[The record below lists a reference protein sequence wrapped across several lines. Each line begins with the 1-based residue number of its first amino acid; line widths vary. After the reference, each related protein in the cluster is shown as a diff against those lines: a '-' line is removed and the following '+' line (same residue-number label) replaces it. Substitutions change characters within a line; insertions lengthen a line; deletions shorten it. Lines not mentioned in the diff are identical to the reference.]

1 MLDPLGGFDRIREF
15 FISYV
20 DTAFRIRDESVAD
33 RRRQLLKDPG
43 TLANEPFLEPV
54 PRYASA
60 PKALETLANRTPGD
74 PLGDMTPAARRAF
87 VELALSGLF
96 PGKDSG
102 DPELRRKSVFNPY
115 LHQWEMLA
123 RGTRPGKPGIVT
135 SGTGSGK
142 TESFM
147 LPILATIAS
156 EAVKWPAP
164 ASGFPGSDWYEHEA
178 GFEPQR
184 HAEHQKRPKAVRALV
199 LYPMN
204 ALVEDQL
211 TRLRRTFESDE
222 ARAVMDERFNGN
234 RIFFGRYTSSAPV
247 TGHLRHPRRA
257 DSLDEKRKLKRR
269 LATLRSHLRA
279 IDSMQSEARAYDAMV
294 RAQAIREGSEMPD
307 ETRYLFASVKGSEL
321 VTRWDMQETPPD
333 ILVTNTSM
341 LATML
346 SREVEDPIFDRTRAW
361 IEANEDAYF
370 FLVLDELHLV
380 RGSAGMEVV
389 GLLRS
394 LFARLGL
401 DQPEHRHKLR
411 VLASS
416 ASLPVEGPKAEAS
429 VRYLFDFFG
438 SFGTHSSP
446 TDPGY
451 ENPWDWRK
459 AVVRGEP
466 IRETWSGALPLPI
479 EPFQRLAS
487 AANPGDPNF
496 VPRVMQR
503 EEGLDR
509 ALQGA
514 AAALGVKEIQ
524 DVAKAAVEAIEAA
537 SALIGAACKD
547 EQTGIPRAT
556 SADVVASRI
565 FGASSTS
572 EREALRG
579 LLILRGLGDRS
590 KELFGS
596 SPSKDLASIRVHVFF
611 RSIEGLFGAP
621 CVAPSGKVAIHG
633 LTVERGETHALCG
646 DGVTRRLFELLYCE
660 ACGELY
666 LGGRRSP
673 SAGLGGTELS
683 PTAPDLEGLPEAA
696 ASSYFEALSHAE
708 YAVFWPS
715 TRRPAK
721 DLPDEEKW
729 SEATVDTRN
738 SVVVSS
744 RSSGPTMVP
753 GAVFWK
759 TTGPDDGSARTPGSA
774 APRACPACGTD
785 YSARRPGMGSLSP
798 IRSFRTGFAK
808 SSQLLATE
816 LFDLLQ
822 VSGAAA
828 KSVVFSDSRQD
839 AARAALDIERRHH
852 QDTCRLLLVDALR
865 ECAVKRTSGP
875 SKEELEDL
883 IDKAYARKDYV
894 EMRRLSDLLVVA
906 SAPKDPDRIPLA
918 EVIEPA
924 IATDSLQLRGLLS
937 RMVELG
943 MHPTDPAGIGHIEG
957 QPWYDWIEPG
967 KGGVA
972 PEWPVGSDTGKA
984 GEARAEIRNDQ
995 RPLTYEVLFS
1005 KTYFALEETGIGYP
1019 SVSATGGEKSDRLD
1033 AYLRVFADSYRVHGN
1048 RWVDDPAHFDSGG
1061 QVPKRS
1067 RLFRF
1072 AKASSPM
1079 DPVATLDG
1087 VLSEFV
1093 RLGHP
1098 HGIVELSNLHVRL
1111 CKAEDPYYRCE
1122 NCGRVHLHR
1131 GTGCCTRCFVVLPNM
1146 SAGTVAEL
1154 WDRNFLARRI
1164 VRGASHGSN
1173 GCRLRCEELTGQTGS
1188 PAQRLR
1194 AFKGIF
1200 VSSENSAR
1208 EMLRRRAEE
1217 VDLLSVTTT
1226 MEVGIDIGALQA
1238 VYQANM
1244 PPQRFNYQQR
1254 VGRAGRRG
1262 QAFSVIVTLC
1272 RSRSHDLHYF
1282 RQPAAITGDLPPP
1295 PFLTVGHH
1303 DIHERIVRKCWLS
1316 AAFRVL
1322 RDEDGPDYP
1331 GDDIVDTHGEFPKA
1345 HEVFDPNGNWH
1356 ARLKGALTATLA
1368 ERDAVIGALSRG
1380 SGPDPSR
1387 LKDASTVEI
1396 VLEDMWALAE
1406 EGRSS
1411 PHPLGRF
1418 LAENG
1423 LLPMYGMPTR
1433 VRPLYLDVE
1442 YDDEGELSFA
1452 TVDRDLDVAIYEFA
1466 PGRTLVRDKRKHEA
1480 IGFSPALR
1488 EPLPHMN
1495 GKVAP
1500 LGSWQSESRHVARCG
1515 YCGSVMSRPST
1526 PFEPVG
1532 CIDCGEEIAPE
1543 SFEMYCSPV
1552 AFTTTFKPV
1561 PVSESEE
1568 MTVHR
1573 RVTAI
1578 ESMELEVDHVKDT
1591 NLSLG
1596 RSADAR
1602 VLRLNDGPLDALGE
1616 PEAFLVE
1623 AINERRVRTQEGKS
1637 WTLPGERILG
1647 EFVAPWMKKDPDVAT
1662 QIVRLMA
1669 RKKTDA
1675 LFLGMH
1681 EIPSGLDLSRLGRSR
1696 EGLSIRA
1703 AAISAT
1709 QLLQQR
1715 ASLELD
1721 IAPEEF
1727 EALEPRL
1734 RDGKPILQIADFLIN
1749 GAGFCRRLTETDSG
1763 EPLIVR
1769 LMRSM
1774 VTAPT
1779 KDRFVGPFFEEEHR
1793 RSCSQACY
1801 KCLQRYGN
1809 RTFHGLLDWRLG
1821 LSFLRV
1827 LLDSSWQ
1834 AGLDGNWDG
1843 APELA
1848 DWPTQTELLAA
1859 SILGLQPDRFE
1870 PEIGRVG
1877 RLELPTIVTKRGALE
1892 RFVFVHPFWSIQSV
1906 TESLGDGFVG
1916 ATHFVDTFQAVRRP
1930 LHALHTVSAE

>member
-1 MLDPLGGFDRIREF
+1 MLDPLGGFERIREL

-20 DTAFRIRDESVAD
+20 DTAFRIRDEAIAD
-33 RRRQLLKDPG
+33 ERRELLRRSG
-43 TLANEPFLEPV
+43 TLANAPFLEPV

-60 PKALETLANRTPGD
+60 PGALETLAEPTPGD
-74 PLGDMTPAARRAF
+74 PLGDMTTAARRAF

-102 DPELRRKSVFNPY
+102 DPELRRKSAFNPY

-123 RGTRPGKPGIVT
+123 RGTRPGEPGIVT

-156 EAVKWPAP
+156 EAVRWSAP
-164 ASGFPGSDWYEHEA
+164 KPSYPGSDWYECGK
-178 GFEPQR
+178 GFELQR
-184 HAEHQKRPKAVRALV
+184 HAEHPKRPKAVRALV

-211 TRLRRTFESDE
+211 TRLRRTLESDE
-222 ARAVMDERFNGN
+222 ALAVMDERFNRN
-234 RIFFGRYTSSAPV
+234 RIFFGRYTSDAPV
-247 TGHLRHPRRA
+247 TGHLHHPRRA
-257 DSLDEKRKLKRR
+257 GTPDEKRKRKRR
-269 LATLRSHLRA
+269 LDTLRSRLQA
-279 IDSMQSEARAYDAMV
+279 MDSMQSEARTHDAMA
-294 RAQAIREGSEMPD
+294 RARAIQDGSEMPE
-307 ETRYLFASVKGSEL
+307 ETRHLFPSVRGSEL
-321 VTRWDMQETPPD
+321 VTRWDMQATPPD

-346 SREVEDPIFDRTRAW
+346 SREVEDPIFDQTRAW
-361 IEANEDAYF
+361 IEGNEDAYF

-380 RGSAGMEVV
+380 RGSAGMEIVCM
-389 GLLRS
+389 LRN

-401 DQPEHRHKLR
+401 DRREHRHKLR

-416 ASLPVEGPKAEAS
+416 ASLPVEGSEAEAS

-446 TDPGY
+446 NDPGY
-451 ENPWDWRK
+451 RDPWDWK
-459 AVVRGEP
+459 QAIVRGKP
-466 IRETWSGALPLPI
+466 IRETWSGPLPLPL
-479 EPFQRLAS
+479 EPFKGLAS
-487 AANPGDPNF
+487 AANPSDPSF
-496 VPRVMQR
+496 VPRIAQR
-503 EEGLDR
+503 EERLDR
-509 ALQGA
+509 AVERA
-514 AAALGVKEIQ
+514 AVALGVMGGQ
-524 DVAKAAVEAIEAA
+524 DFAKAAIKAIEAA
-537 SALIGAACKD
+537 SALISAACTD
-547 EQTGIPRAT
+547 EQTGTPRAT
-556 SADVVASRI
+556 AADIVAFRI
-565 FGASSTS
+565 FGAAGAS

-590 KELFGS
+590 KEWFGET
-596 SPSKDLASIRVHVFF
+596 PSKDLASIRVHVFF
-611 RSIEGLFGAP
+611 RSMEGLFGTP
-621 CVAPSGKVAIHG
+621 SLAPSGKVAIGG

-673 SAGLGGTELS
+673 SSALGGTELS

-721 DLPDEEKW
+721 ELPDGEKW
-729 SEATVDTRN
+729 CEATMDTRN
-738 SVVVSS
+738 SVLALS
-744 RSSGPTMVP
+744 RSSGPTLMP
-753 GAVFWK
+753 GAIFWR
-759 TTGPDDGSARTPGSA
+759 TGSDERSARAPGSA

-785 YSARRPGMGSLSP
+785 YSARRPGMGAPSP

-822 VSGAAA
+822 ASGAAA

-865 ECAVKRTSGP
+865 ERAAKRTSGP
-875 SKEELEDL
+875 CKEELDDL
-883 IDKAYARKDYV
+883 LAKAFAKKDYA
-894 EMRRLSDLLVVA
+894 EMGRLSELLKLA
-906 SAPKDPDRIPLA
+906 SAPKDPGRIPLT

-924 IATDSLQLRGLLS
+924 IATGTLELRGLLS
-937 RMVELG
+937 RLVALG
-943 MHPTDPAGIGHIEG
+943 MHPTDPAGIGSIEG
-957 QPWYDWIEPG
+957 RPWFEWIEPG
-967 KGGVA
+967 KDGSA

-984 GEARAEIRNDQ
+984 GEARAAIRNDQ
-995 RPLTYEVLFS
+995 RPLAYEVLFS

-1019 SVSATGGEKSDRLD
+1019 SVSATGGEKADRLD

-1048 RWVDDPAHFDSGG
+1048 RWVDDPVHFDSGG

-1067 RLFRF
+1067 RMFRF
-1072 AKASSPM
+1072 TEASSSM
-1079 DPVATLDG
+1079 DPVAALDG
-1087 VLSEFV
+1087 VLREFGG
-1093 RLGHP
+1093 LGHP
-1098 HGIVELSNLHVRL
+1098 HGIVELANLHVRL
-1111 CKAEDPYYRCE
+1111 CEAEDPYYRCE
-1122 NCGRVHLHR
+1122 NCGRIHLHR
-1131 GTGCCTRCFVVLPNM
+1131 GTGRCTRCFLALPDTPTGRVE
-1146 SAGTVAEL
+1146 SL

-1164 VRGASHGSN
+1164 VRRTSQAPN
-1173 GCRLRCEELTGQTGS
+1173 GFRLRCEELTGQTGS

-1200 VSSENSAR
+1200 VSSGNSAR
-1208 EMLRRRAEE
+1208 EAIRRRAEE

-1262 QAFSVIVTLC
+1262 QAFSAIVTLC

-1295 PFLTVGHH
+1295 PFLTAGHH
-1303 DIHERIVRKCWLS
+1303 DIHERIVRKSWLS
-1316 AAFRVL
+1316 AAFRAL
-1322 RDEDGPDYP
+1322 REEDGADYP

-1345 HEVFDPNGNWH
+1345 HEVFDPNGNWR
-1356 ARLKGALTATLA
+1356 ARLKGALADTLA
-1368 ERDAVIGALSRG
+1368 ERDAVIDALSRG
-1380 SGPDPSR
+1380 SGPDPSTLR
-1387 LKDASTVEI
+1387 DACTVETL
-1396 VLEDMWALAE
+1396 LEDIWTLAE

-1433 VRPLYLDVE
+1433 VRPLYLNVE
-1442 YDDEGELSFA
+1442 YDDEGDLSFA

-1466 PGRTLVRDKRKHEA
+1466 PGRTLVRDKQKHEA

-1488 EPLPHMN
+1488 EPLRHMN
-1495 GKVAP
+1495 GKVAA
-1500 LGSWQSESRHVARCG
+1500 LGSWQSESRHVARCD
-1515 YCGSVMSRPST
+1515 YCGSVMSRPSA
-1526 PFEPVG
+1526 PFEPVD
-1532 CIDCGEEIAPE
+1532 CIDCGEAVPAEG
-1543 SFEMYCSPV
+1543 FEQYSSPV

-1561 PVSESEE
+1561 PVNESDE
-1568 MTVHR
+1568 MVVHR

-1578 ESMELEVDHVKDT
+1578 ESMELEVDHVTGT

-1596 RSADAR
+1596 RSPDAR
-1602 VLRLNDGPLDALGE
+1602 ILRLNDGPLDSLGE

-1623 AINERRVRTQEGKS
+1623 AITERRVRAPDGKN
-1637 WTLPGERILG
+1637 WILPAERILG
-1647 EFVAPWMKKDPDVAT
+1647 EFVTPWMQKDPDVGPQT
-1662 QIVRLMA
+1662 VRLMA

-1675 LFLGMH
+1675 LFLGVH
-1681 EIPSGLDLSRLGRSR
+1681 KIPVDLNLSRLGRTR

-1709 QLLQQR
+1709 QLLQHR

-1749 GAGFCRRLTETDSG
+1749 GAGFCKRLTETDGG

-1769 LMRSM
+1769 LTRSM
-1774 VTAPT
+1774 VTEPAN
-1779 KDRFVGPFFEEEHR
+1779 DRLVGAFFDEEHR

-1827 LLDSSWQ
+1827 LLDSSWR

-1843 APELA
+1843 APELS
-1848 DWPTQTELLAA
+1848 DWPAQTEQLAG
-1859 SILGLQPDRFE
+1859 SIRVLQPDRFD
-1870 PEIGRVG
+1870 PEISRVG
-1877 RLELPTIVTKRGALE
+1877 RLALPMIVTRRGALE
-1892 RFVFVHPFWSIQSV
+1892 RFVFVHPFWSV
-1906 TESLGDGFVG
+1906 RAVMESLGDDFGG
-1916 ATHFVDTFQAVRRP
+1916 ETHLVDTFEAVRRP
-1930 LHALHTVSAE
+1930 LRALHVGSAE

>member
-1 MLDPLGGFDRIREF
+1 MLDPLGGFERIRELF
-15 FISYV
+15 LSYV
-20 DTAFRIRDESVAD
+20 DTAFRIRDEAIAD
-33 RRRQLLKDPG
+33 ERRELLRRPG

-54 PRYASA
+54 PRYAAA
-60 PKALETLANRTPGD
+60 PAALETLAEPTPGD
-74 PLGDMTPAARRAF
+74 ALGDMTPVARRAF
-87 VELALSGLF
+87 IELALSGLF
-96 PGKDSG
+96 PGEASE
-102 DPELRRKSVFNPY
+102 DPTLRRKSVFKPY

-156 EAVKWPAP
+156 EAVQWPAP

-178 GFEPQR
+178 GFELQR
-184 HAEHQKRPKAVRALV
+184 HAEHQSRPKAVRALV

-247 TGHLRHPRRA
+247 TGHMRHPRRA

-269 LATLRSHLRA
+269 VATLRSHLRA
-279 IDSMQSEARAYDAMV
+279 FDSMQSNARAYDAMAH
-294 RAQAIREGSEMPD
+294 AQAIREGSEMPD

-346 SREVEDPIFDRTRAW
+346 SREVEAPIFDRTRAW
-361 IEANEDAYF
+361 LEANEDAYF

-416 ASLPVEGPKAEAS
+416 ASLPVEGSTAEAS

-451 ENPWDWRK
+451 ENPWDWRE
-459 AVVRGEP
+459 AIVRGEP

-509 ALQGA
+509 ALLGA
-514 AAALGVKEIQ
+514 AAALGVKEVQ
-524 DVAKAAVEAIEAA
+524 DVAKAAAEAIEAV
-537 SALIGAACKD
+537 SALIGAACTD
-547 EQTGIPRAT
+547 EQTGAPRAT
-556 SADVVASRI
+556 AADVVAARI
-565 FGASSTS
+565 FGASSAT

-590 KELFGS
+590 KDLFGN
-596 SPSKDLASIRVHVFF
+596 SPSKDLASVRVHVFF
-611 RSIEGLFGAP
+611 RSIEGFFGAP
-621 CVAPSGKVAIHG
+621 CVTSSGKVTVEG
-633 LTVERGETHALCG
+633 LTVERGETHTLCG

-673 SAGLGGTELS
+673 STGLGGTELS

-738 SVVVSS
+738 SVVLPS

-759 TTGPDDGSARTPGSA
+759 TTGSDERSVRTPGSA

-865 ECAVKRTSGP
+865 ERATIRAKAP
-875 SKEELEDL
+875 SKEELSTL
-883 IDKAYARKDYV
+883 LAKAYAEEDYA
-894 EMRRLSDLLVVA
+894 EISRLAGRLKEA
-906 SAPKDPDRIPLA
+906 NAPKDPCRIPLS

-924 IATDSLQLRGLLS
+924 IATGSLQLRGLLS
-937 RMVELG
+937 RMVALG
-943 MHPTDPAGIGHIEG
+943 MHPTDPAGIDHIEG
-957 QPWYDWIEPG
+957 QPWYAWIEPG
-967 KGGVA
+967 KDCVA

-984 GEARAEIRNDQ
+984 GEARAAIRNDQ
-995 RPLTYEVLFS
+995 RPLAYEVLFS

-1067 RLFRF
+1067 RLFQF

-1111 CKAEDPYYRCE
+1111 CDAEDPYYRCE
-1122 NCGRVHLHR
+1122 NCGRIHLHR
-1131 GTGCCTRCFVVLPNM
+1131 GTGCCTRCFVALPNT
-1146 SAGTVAEL
+1146 SSGKVGAL

-1173 GCRLRCEELTGQTGS
+1173 GFRLRCEELTGQTGS
-1188 PAQRLR
+1188 PAERLR

-1200 VSSENSAR
+1200 ISSEDSAR
-1208 EMLRRRAEE
+1208 ETLRRRAGE

-1262 QAFSVIVTLC
+1262 QAFSAIVTLC

-1303 DIHERIVRKCWLS
+1303 DIHERIVRKSWLS

-1322 RDEDGPDYP
+1322 REEDGPDYP

-1345 HEVFDPNGNWH
+1345 HEVFDPNGNWR
-1356 ARLKGALTATLA
+1356 ARLKKALAGTLA
-1368 ERDAVIGALSRG
+1368 ERDAVIDALSRG
-1380 SGPDPSR
+1380 SGPDPSA

-1396 VLEDMWALAE
+1396 LLEDIWALAE
-1406 EGRSS
+1406 EGSSS

-1433 VRPLYLDVE
+1433 VRPLYLGVE
-1442 YDDEGELSFA
+1442 RDDEGELSFA

-1480 IGFSPALR
+1480 IGFSSALR

-1495 GKVAP
+1495 GKVAA
-1500 LGSWQSESRHVARCG
+1500 LGSWQSESRYVARCG
-1515 YCGSVMSRPST
+1515 HCGSVMSRPSA
-1526 PFEPVG
+1526 PFEPAD
-1532 CIDCGEEIAPE
+1532 CIDCGEEMPPE
-1543 SFEMYCSPV
+1543 SFDKYSSPV

-1561 PVSESEE
+1561 PVNESEE

-1578 ESMELEVDHVKDT
+1578 ESMELEVDHVTGT

-1602 VLRLNDGPLDALGE
+1602 ILRLNDGPIDALGE
-1616 PEAFLVE
+1616 PGAFPVE
-1623 AINERRVRTQEGKS
+1623 AITERRVRVRDGEN
-1637 WTLPGERILG
+1637 WTLPAERILD
-1647 EFVAPWMKKDPDVAT
+1647 EFVTPWMKKDPAVGIQT
-1662 QIVRLMA
+1662 VRLMA

-1675 LFLGMH
+1675 LFLGVH
-1681 EIPSGLDLSRLGRSR
+1681 EIPVGLNLSRLGRTK
-1696 EGLSIRA
+1696 EGLSVRA

-1727 EALEPRL
+1727 EALEPRI

-1749 GAGFCRRLTETDSG
+1749 GAGFCKRLTEIDGG

-1769 LMRSM
+1769 LTRSM

-1779 KDRFVGPFFEEEHR
+1779 NDRLVSTFFEEAHR

-1848 DWPTQTELLAA
+1848 DWPAQTERLAV
-1859 SILGLQPDRFE
+1859 SIRALQPDRFE
-1870 PEIGRVG
+1870 PEISRAG
-1877 RLELPTIVTKRGALE
+1877 RLALPMIVTRRGALE
-1892 RFVFVHPFWSIQSV
+1892 RFVFVHPFWSVQAV
-1906 TESLGDGFVG
+1906 MESLEDDFVG
-1916 ATHFVDTFQAVRRP
+1916 ATHLVDTFQAMRRP
-1930 LHALHTVSAE
+1930 LRALQVEGTE